1 MTKFGKKYQDALKL
15 IEADKFYAPK
25 EAVELVKKTSVTKFD
40 STVEVAF
47 KLGVNPKYADQ
58 QVRGALVLPHGT
70 GKSKS
75 VLVFAKGAKVQEAEA
90 AGLLAQQH
98 GRQVA
103 MAQANGPLI
112 RNGTGDA
119 ECLQANADGLGGI
132 CSCFAAL
139 LQRNGSAK
147 GIGPDSVFK
156 RDGLHALHDFF
167 NINALIEADG
177 ARILKGSHA
186 IFRQARVDFGH
197 SSFLSFKLNHVVTS
211 LSLYS
216 SRGSIY
222 FGASA

>member
-1 MTKFGKKYQDALKL
+1 MAKFGKKYQDALKL

-112 RNGTGDA
+112 RNRAGDA
-119 ECLQANADGLGGI
+119 ECLQANADGLGSI

-156 RDGLHALHDFF
+156 SNRLNGADDSIHIDALLFGIGLYFFQGGEAIFSHAFF
-167 NINALIEADG
+167 NLFDSSIVTFKLYHDAPPY
-177 ARILKGSHA
+177 
-186 IFRQARVDFGH
+186 
-197 SSFLSFKLNHVVTS
+197 SFLGSTYLTA
-211 LSLYS
+211 S
-216 SRGSIY
+216 SYRP
-222 FGASA
+222 